1 MTVKI
6 VLFSVNS
13 EYNDTKY
20 NGIHIIRLKI
30 TTFGTLALTI
40 TTLWIMT
47 LIIMAIDGSA

>member
-6 VLFSVNS
+6 VLFSANS
-13 EYNDTKY
+13 EHDDTKC
-20 NGIHIIRLKI
+20 NTIHIIRLEI

-47 LIIMAIDGSA
+47 LNIMALNGSA